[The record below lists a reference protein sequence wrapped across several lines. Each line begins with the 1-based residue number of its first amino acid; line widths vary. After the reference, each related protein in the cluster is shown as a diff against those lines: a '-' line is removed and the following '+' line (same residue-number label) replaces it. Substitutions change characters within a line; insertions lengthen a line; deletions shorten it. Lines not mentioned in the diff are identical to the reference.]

1 MDGVTGTTAAGQASA
16 EVPEGDDKIA
26 SSTFASTDDV
36 ATAPVQIVE
45 SKPILIDAATQTVPD
60 DAPPSSERD
69 VATTLPIP
77 VSAAADDEESEG
89 KSIPI
94 DHASSNEKADISSSD
109 VLATTGL
116 AAGVA
121 AGAYALA
128 DNKSSPLDTTID
140 NELPSTNQV
149 ASSSVNGHTPSGD
162 AVPDHHH
169 QYKDSAT
176 LTSSA
181 IVAEQMAPAVGSSVA
196 EANVKS
202 GDLSEGRGEDV
213 DGFGEQSHA
222 NVPVITDRDTATNT
236 ATGVPAEHMEKEDLS
251 LSQATRDV
259 SSAVPSEV
267 QQPNEE
273 LVQHTTSSS
282 KLVEAAALTGGIA
295 SIGMA
300 EKAAEKHFLSA
311 HPSVVAHQQAPIED
325 DVVSTTDASGQAVPS
340 LQTTEE
346 PHQDRALG
354 HATILG
360 TSYPPNKLT
369 QKNLA
374 ALSASPDGND
384 ITFANSKREFDTI
397 SRSDV
402 GSGSRRAS
410 SSIYKPISEKEGYS
424 STIAPNMVSNITQ
437 TMIGGWM
444 YKNTRKAVGSGFSDN
459 RHRRFF
465 WIHPYSRT
473 LYWSMKEPGSNG
485 EAKAK
490 SVNIESVSSVPE
502 HSNSPPGLPTVSLLV
517 KTSTRDIKFTASDI
531 TQHEIWLQAINYLLG
546 RPAGNM
552 LGMSQ
557 PRPDPQ
563 SMRSNPSI
571 LLRKPSYQRIQSVFS
586 SAASNAPSRADS
598 ARYAGDGLND
608 DDLEDLEDVRMC
620 CDGKHHISKLEKHQH
635 HHRSSKQYRPVSGA
649 SFDQPFAMSITSGNG
664 SAN

>member
-1 MDGVTGTTAAGQASA
+1 VDGVTGTTAAGQASA
-16 EVPEGDDKIA
+16 EVPEGDDNIA
-26 SSTFASTDDV
+26 TSTLASTDDV
-36 ATAPVQIVE
+36 ATTPVQVVE

-60 DAPPSSERD
+60 DASSERA
-69 VATTLPIP
+69 VATALPIP
-77 VSAAADDEESEG
+77 VSAAADDEETEG

-94 DHASSNEKADISSSD
+94 DHASSTEKADISSSD
-109 VLATTGL
+109 VLATAAL
-116 AAGVA
+116 AA

-140 NELPSTNQV
+140 NELPLANQV
-149 ASSSVNGHTPSGD
+149 ASSPINGHTPSGD
-162 AVPDHHH
+162 AVPDHH
-169 QYKDSAT
+169 QYKDSAKV
-176 LTSSA
+176 TSSA
-181 IVAEQMAPAVGSSVA
+181 IAAEQMAPTVASSVA

-202 GDLSEGRGEDV
+202 GDLPEGRGEDV
-213 DGFGEQSHA
+213 DGFGEKSHA
-222 NVPVITDRDTATNT
+222 SVPAITDRDTATNT
-236 ATGVPAEHMEKEDLS
+236 ATGVPAKHMEKEDLS

-267 QQPNEE
+267 QPNEA
-273 LVQHTTSSS
+273 LTQPTTSSS

-300 EKAAEKHFLSA
+300 EKAAENHFLSA

-325 DVVSTTDASGQAVPS
+325 VVSTSDASGQAMPS

-360 TSYPPNKLT
+360 TTYPPNKLT

-384 ITFANSKREFDTI
+384 ITFANSKREFDNI

-490 SVNIESVSSVPE
+490 SVNIESVTSVPE

-517 KTSTRDIKFTASDI
+517 KTSTRDIKFTAPDI
-531 TQHEIWLQAINYLLG
+531 AQHEIWLQAINYLLA

>member
-1 MDGVTGTTAAGQASA
+1 MDGVTAARQASA
-16 EVPEGDDKIA
+16 EVPEGDDHIA
-26 SSTFASTDDV
+26 TSTLSSTDDV
-36 ATAPVQIVE
+36 TTTPVQIVE
-45 SKPILIDAATQTVPD
+45 SKPILIDAATQTVLED
-60 DAPPSSERD
+60 VPPSSERD
-69 VATTLPIP
+69 VAATLPIP
-77 VSAAADDEESEG
+77 VSAAIEDEESEG
-89 KSIPI
+89 RSIPI
-94 DHASSNEKADISSSD
+94 DHTSSTEKADIPSSD
-109 VLATTGL
+109 VLATAAL
-116 AAGVA
+116 AAGGAA

-128 DNKSSPLDTTID
+128 DSKLSPLDTTID
-140 NELPSTNQV
+140 KELPSSSQV
-149 ASSSVNGHTPSGD
+149 ASSIVNGHTPPGD
-162 AVPDHHH
+162 AIPD
-169 QYKDSAT
+169 QYQLKDSAKV
-176 LTSSA
+176 TSSA
-181 IVAEQMAPAVGSSVA
+181 IAAEQMSPAVVPSVA

-202 GDLSEGRGEDV
+202 GDLSEGLGEDV
-213 DGFGEQSHA
+213 GDFGEKSHA
-222 NVPVITDRDTATNT
+222 SVPVTTDGDIATNT
-236 ATGVPAEHMEKEDLS
+236 ATGVPAKHMEKEDMS

-259 SSAVPSEV
+259 SSAVSRQV
-267 QQPNEE
+267 QPNEE
-273 LVQHTTSSS
+273 FTQPTTSSS

-295 SIGMA
+295 SIGSA
-300 EKAAEKHFLSA
+300 EKVVENRSLSA
-311 HPSVVAHQQAPIED
+311 HPSVVVHQQAPIED
-325 DVVSTTDASGQAVPS
+325 VDTTSDASGQAMPS
-340 LQTTEE
+340 LQATEE

-354 HATILG
+354 HITILG
-360 TSYPPNKLT
+360 TTYPPNKLT

-384 ITFANSKREFDTI
+384 ITFDNSKREFDNI
-397 SRSDV
+397 SRSDI

-410 SSIYKPISEKEGYS
+410 SSIYKPISEKEGYT
-424 STIAPNMVSNITQ
+424 STIAPNIVSNITQ

-473 LYWSMKEPGSNG
+473 LYWSMTEPGSNG

-490 SVNIESVSSVPE
+490 SVNIESVTSVPE

-517 KTSTRDIKFTASDI
+517 KTSTRDIKFTAPDI
-531 TQHEIWLQAINYLLG
+531 AQHEIWLQAINYLLA

-598 ARYAGDGLND
+598 ARYAGDVLND